1 MCMRCLEAFLDNSIH
16 APYLRQ
22 VRLVCW
28 QEVTLKLS
36 AKYGRA
42 RELVGINIP
51 IQTKKK
57 VFLFFT
63 DGGGGVTMS
72 RLEKIR

>member
-1 MCMRCLEAFLDNSIH
+1 MRMRCLEAFLDNSIH

-22 VRLVCW
+22 VKLVCW
-28 QEVTLKLS
+28 QEVPLKLS

-51 IQTKKK
+51 IQTKRK

-63 DGGGGVTMS
+63 DGGWERSMS
-72 RLEKIR
+72 RF